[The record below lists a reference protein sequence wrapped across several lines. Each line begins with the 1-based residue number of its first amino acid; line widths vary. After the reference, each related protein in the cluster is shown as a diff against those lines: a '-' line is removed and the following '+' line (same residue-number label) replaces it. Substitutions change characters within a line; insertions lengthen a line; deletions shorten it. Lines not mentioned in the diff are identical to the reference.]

1 MKHLKL
7 AAALTLSLA
16 AASTQAFEIAAP
28 GTEGLSVIVAST
40 GHVFATYEGTSA
52 SFSNDLLLDGA
63 FIFNNHTTPVGQTV
77 DLGEFTAG
85 TELKFSLFVHDSGR
99 TYYTGPASRNPDL
112 HEHARVQGDW
122 KPGVTLTS
130 FEDLYEGPFDYND
143 LSFSFT
149 NTKAVVPEPG
159 LLAMLAAGAGVV
171 AMSRKRKA

>member
-16 AASTQAFEIAAP
+16 AISTQAFEIAAP
-28 GTEGLSVIVAST
+28 GTEGLSVIVANT